1 MNFKKIT
8 TIYLVIIPDSPMKK
22 SNQILRVITKILKL
36 DENNQY
42 GFGMA
47 KPLPTV
53 FLKEN
58 LDTSWRTVNFI
69 LQNVS
74 LSDQIGH
81 LYVIDIE
88 FDHTKATEKQKVYN

>member
-1 MNFKKIT
+1 
-8 TIYLVIIPDSPMKK
+8 MKK
-22 SNQILRVITKILKL
+22 SNQIKGYNKNLKL

>member
-1 MNFKKIT
+1 
-8 TIYLVIIPDSPMKK
+8 
-22 SNQILRVITKILKL
+22 
-36 DENNQY
+36 
-42 GFGMA
+42 MA